1 MRIVS
6 LRHKPLFVTEHTD
19 YIKAACFLFSTKK
32 KRELHLLMQVKSITT
47 FVFNSKLVHY

>member
-32 KRELHLLMQVKSITT
+32 KGIT
-47 FVFNSKLVHY
+47 FINAGEIYNHICF